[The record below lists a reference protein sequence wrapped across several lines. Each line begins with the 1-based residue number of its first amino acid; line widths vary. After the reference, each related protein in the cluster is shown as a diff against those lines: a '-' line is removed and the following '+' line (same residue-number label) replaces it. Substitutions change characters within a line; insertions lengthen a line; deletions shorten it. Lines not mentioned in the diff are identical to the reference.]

1 MGPFL
6 DTGFPKL
13 SSGDSKATGL
23 WGQIPLYLDS
33 IFLVG
38 NQIDTGLHPGMGTFP
53 QHILLQLVDI
63 WDANAEVREWS
74 PLSFPQ
80 RK

>member
-6 DTGFPKL
+6 DIGFPRL

-23 WGQIPLYLDS
+23 WGKTPAYLDS

-38 NQIDTGLHPGMGTFP
+38 DEIDTGLHTGVGTFP

-63 WDANAEVREWS
+63 WNASGEVKG
-74 PLSFPQ
+74 L
-80 RK
+80 

>member
-6 DTGFPKL
+6 DTGFL
-13 SSGDSKATGL
+13 RLASGDSKATGL
-23 WGQIPLYLDS
+23 WGWTPAYLDS

-38 NQIDTGLHPGMGTFP
+38 DEIDTGLHTGMGPFP

-63 WDANAEVREWS
+63 WGARGEVRG
-74 PLSFPQ
+74 L
-80 RK
+80 